1 MLEKFVELCTS
12 GGGLFWLTLGS
23 DLSIALAYFAIPVTM
38 AIVLRD
44 RKDDIPYPWL
54 WLLFV
59 TFIIACG
66 MTHIAH
72 VWAALSGT
80 SYLEVHAGVGFFC
93 ALVSVGTAVAFA
105 FIIPQIK
112 QLPSPKQQQIKLEFL
127 VAQRTAE
134 KDQLIREI
142 NHRVG
147 NQLQIIRSMIS
158 VETRRADGDEA
169 LALLGRL
176 SAELNKMADEHIRRS
191 QADYLRYGMEASGGT
206 VEAAVNRQGAV
217 AQIS

>member
-1 MLEKFVELCTS
+1 LRNPKRRCLLYGTFSELRAFGSCLCGRRRFV
-12 GGGLFWLTLGS
+12 
-23 DLSIALAYFAIPVTM
+23 
-38 AIVLRD
+38 
-44 RKDDIPYPWL
+44 
-54 WLLFV
+54 
-59 TFIIACG
+59 
-66 MTHIAH
+66 AH
-72 VWAALSGT
+72 
-80 SYLEVHAGVGFFC
+80 
-93 ALVSVGTAVAFA
+93 
-105 FIIPQIK
+105 
-112 QLPSPKQQQIKLEFL
+112 
-127 VAQRTAE
+127 RTAE

>member
-1 MLEKFVELCTS
+1 
-12 GGGLFWLTLGS
+12 
-23 DLSIALAYFAIPVTM
+23 
-38 AIVLRD
+38 
-44 RKDDIPYPWL
+44 
-54 WLLFV
+54 
-59 TFIIACG
+59 
-66 MTHIAH
+66 MTHVAH

-80 SYLEVHAGVGFFC
+80 SYLELHAGVGLFC

-112 QLPSPKQQQIKLEFL
+112 QLPSPKQQQLKLESL
-127 VAQRTAE
+127 VAHRTAE

-158 VETRRADGDEA
+158 VETRRADGEEA

-176 SAELNKMADEHIRRS
+176 RAELNKMAEEHIRRS
-191 QADYLRYGMEASGGT
+191 QADYLRYGMEANDGT
-206 VEAAVNRQGAV
+206 VEAAMNGQAAV

>member
-1 MLEKFVELCTS
+1 MLERFVELCTS
-12 GGGLFWLTLGS
+12 GNGLSWVTLGS
-23 DLSIALAYFAIPVTM
+23 DLSIALAYFAIPITM

-44 RKDDIPYPWL
+44 RRDDIPYPWL

-59 TFIIACG
+59 TFIVACG
-66 MTHIAH
+66 MTHVAH
-72 VWAALSGT
+72 VWSALSGT
-80 SYLEVHAGVGFFC
+80 NYLEVHAGIGFFC

-112 QLPSPKQQQIKLEFL
+112 QLPSPKQQQQKLESL
-127 VAQRTAE
+127 VTQRTAE

-158 VETRRADGDEA
+158 VEMRRANGEET
-169 LALLGRL
+169 LALLDRL
-176 SAELNKMADEHIRRS
+176 KGELNKMADEHIRRS
-191 QADYLRYGMEASGGT
+191 QADYLRYG
-206 VEAAVNRQGAV
+206 VEAKDGGLEAVANRQTAI
-217 AQIS
+217 AQVP

>member
-1 MLEKFVELCTS
+1 MLERFVELCTS
-12 GGGLFWLTLGS
+12 GSGLLWLTLVS
-23 DLSIALAYFAIPVTM
+23 DLSIALAYFAIPITM

-44 RKDDIPYPWL
+44 RRDDIPYPWL

-59 TFIIACG
+59 TFIVACG
-66 MTHIAH
+66 MTHVAH
-72 VWAALSGT
+72 VWAAVSGT

-93 ALVSVGTAVAFA
+93 ALISVGTAVAFA

-112 QLPSPKQQQIKLEFL
+112 QLPSPKQQQQKLESL
-127 VAQRTAE
+127 VTQRTAE

-158 VETRRADGDEA
+158 VEMRRANGEET

-176 SAELNKMADEHIRRS
+176 SRELNKMADEHLRRS
-191 QADYLRYGMEASGGT
+191 QTDYLRYGMEASGGT

>member
-93 ALVSVGTAVAFA
+93 ALVSVGAVAVKK
-105 FIIPQIK
+105 IIIHQIK